1 MKMTLWTGSWIA
13 SALCWLL
20 LSALAF
26 FILLLMRDRARLI
39 RDNDNERLLNALFTS
54 LRSDGDFGSVI
65 EANPLLGERIA
76 GFGIYG
82 DDLLP
87 VYRWGRVPLRFD
99 EKMLEKQR
107 RSRNGRYTIPDRQGR
122 GVKFVLSVQPPP
134 PPPGPRHNNRMG
146 QVPGPPP
153 LSVSPPENIRE
164 RRRGY
169 APGQNHAMFI
179 RPDFGFFNIMANG
192 KYFYID
198 ISHPAY
204 WGVITFTTILFP
216 LSAIII
222 LILVLYIRNLYMRNR
237 EYRDRIEAQKNLVVL
252 GTAAS
257 ILAHEIK
264 NPLLSIRLQTGIL
277 EKMYPENGGEELDII
292 NEEVDRLSGLTFRI
306 NDYIRDTRGN
316 PQEINVFEL
325 LRETSQRLCGRNII
339 EGGPPQNK
347 IVFMDADRLRSVL
360 ENLIRN
366 ALESGGAE
374 EDIAAAIGGEAGKI
388 SITVF
393 DRGRGIAEADMRR
406 AFDPF
411 FSRKSAG
418 TGIGLSICKRFV
430 EAAGGEVSLE
440 NREGGGIAAAIRL
453 PGEGDKLGGRREK
466 GGVEDCCAGAMR
478 VSGRRR
484 DLCEPRRIAPEANG
498 VPEQPSSTPPS
509 SLLTPNFIGPGSR
522 RRSRTTVFHSS
533 LLPPNF

>member
-1 MKMTLWTGSWIA
+1 MKLALRTGSWIA

-54 LRSDGDFGSVI
+54 LRGDDDFGSAI

-87 VYRWGRVPLRFD
+87 VYRWGKVPSRFD

-107 RSRNGRYTIPDRQGR
+107 SSRNGRYTIPDRQGR
-122 GVKFVLSVQPPP
+122 GVKFVLSIQPPP
-134 PPPGPRHNNRMG
+134 SPPGPRRNNRMG

-153 LSVSPPENIRE
+153 LPASPPPSAPENSRE
-164 RRRGY
+164 MRRGS
-169 APGQNHAMFI
+169 AAGQNRTMFV
-179 RPDFGFFNIMANG
+179 RPGFGLFNIMANG

-198 ISHPAY
+198 ISHPVY

-216 LSAIII
+216 LSVIVI
-222 LILVLYIRNLYMRNR
+222 LVLVLYIRNLYMRNR

-277 EKMYPENGGEELDII
+277 EKLYPENGREELDII

-306 NDYIRDTRGN
+306 NDYIRDAKGN
-316 PQEINVFEL
+316 PRKINVFEL
-325 LRETSQRLCGRNII
+325 LREISERLCGRNII
-339 EGGPPQNK
+339 GDDTPQNK
-347 IVFMDADRLRSVL
+347 FVFMDADRLRSVL

-374 EDIAAAIGGEAGKI
+374 EDIAAAIGGDDGKI

-393 DRGRGIAEADMRR
+393 DRGRGIAEADMKRV
-406 AFDPF
+406 FDPF
-411 FSRKSAG
+411 FSRKSTG

-453 PGEGDKLGGRREK
+453 PGKIVKSEK
-466 GGVEDCCAGAMR
+466 
-478 VSGRRR
+478 
-484 DLCEPRRIAPEANG
+484 
-498 VPEQPSSTPPS
+498 
-509 SLLTPNFIGPGSR
+509 
-522 RRSRTTVFHSS
+522 
-533 LLPPNF
+533 